1 MISMKKLRF
10 SSHLR
15 EKVRCQGPEHSPD
28 KYPKLVSHPPPPP
41 LPRPPKNKIK
51 QVPHKTTTKE
61 RRMVTKMITDKYTG

>member
-28 KYPKLVSHPPPPP
+28 KYPKLVSHPPP
-41 LPRPPKNKIK
+41 RPPKNKIK